1 MSVTRTALIVMRIM
15 NAMMVKYPAGHA
27 MVEQNF
33 ARFAKK
39 ANLTHADIVAIG
51 DVLIAISL
59 MTNANVATV
68 RDPSLYDPAKAERI
82 QDAISRD
89 LLNLAADQLGI
100 DVSLVASKKHYEIAN
115 KIFMDTKGSI
125 ITTKDMQEF
134 LRNMDSDV
142 NSMDLMMD
150 LEDAVKDDVRP
161 DILYRGLKNMSY
173 ESWLHLVDAQHEGRV
188 FDIGKGIVSFSRE
201 RSAAEDFMNGRNPIL
216 MIMKNPKKKGIP
228 AEKLSY
234 WPTEWETIITEG
246 KINID
251 SYKMTGMCN
260 IVIGNKELGQRGDE
274 DVEFTI
280 YSDDRITIRRNS
292 TKWSKSVTAQ
302 TPTSN
307 EEGGAVDGRWFVMN
321 IVSKIGEWV
330 PRYGA
335 LSQHDPNSNTTITD
349 KVRVPLFDAKQVWDD
364 DYWAEVLS
372 VKSDWRLIVECTLL

>member
-39 ANLTHADIVAIG
+39 ANLTDADIVAIG

-82 QDAISRD
+82 QDAIARD

-201 RSAAEDFMNGRNPIL
+201 RSAAEDFMDGRNPIL

-349 KVRVPLFDAKQVWDD
+349 KAIVPLFDAKQDWDD

>member
-39 ANLTHADIVAIG
+39 ATLTHADIVAIG
-51 DVLIAISL
+51 DVPISL

-82 QDAISRD
+82 QDAIARD

-201 RSAAEDFMNGRNPIL
+201 RSAAEDFMDGRNPIL
-216 MIMKNPKKKGIP
+216 IIMKNPKKKGIP

-280 YSDDRITIRRNS
+280 YSDDRIPIRRNS
-292 TKWSKSVTAQ
+292 TKWSKSVTVQ
-302 TPTSN
+302 TQTSN
-307 EEGGAVDGRWFVMN
+307 
-321 IVSKIGEWV
+321 
-330 PRYGA
+330 
-335 LSQHDPNSNTTITD
+335 
-349 KVRVPLFDAKQVWDD
+349 DD
-364 DYWAEVLS
+364 DYWAEVIS

>member
-68 RDPSLYDPAKAERI
+68 RDPSIYDPAKAERI
-82 QDAISRD
+82 QDAIARD
-89 LLNLAADQLGI
+89 LLNLAVDQLGI
-100 DVSLVASKKHYEIAN
+100 NVRLVASKKHYEIAN

-173 ESWLHLVDAQHEGRV
+173 ESWLHLVDAQHEGHD

-201 RSAAEDFMNGRNPIL
+201 RSAAEEFMNGKNPIL

-234 WPTEWETIITEG
+234 WPNEWETIITEG
-246 KINID
+246 IIRID
-251 SYKMTGMCN
+251 SYKMIGMCN

-307 EEGGAVDGRWFVMN
+307 EEGGAVDGRWFVKN

>member
-150 LEDAVKDDVRP
+150 LEDAVTDDVRP

-173 ESWLHLVDAQHEGRV
+173 ESWLHLVDAQHEERV

-201 RSAAEDFMNGRNPIL
+201 RSAAEDFMDGRNPIL

-292 TKWSKSVTAQ
+292 TKWSKSVTVQ
-302 TPTSN
+302 TQTSN
-307 EEGGAVDGRWFVMN
+307 EEGGAVDGRWFVKN

-364 DYWAEVLS
+364 EYWAEVLS

>member
-15 NAMMVKYPAGHA
+15 NAMMVKYPAGYA

-39 ANLTHADIVAIG
+39 ANLTDADIVAIG

-82 QDAISRD
+82 QDAIARD

-201 RSAAEDFMNGRNPIL
+201 RSAAEDFMDGRNPIL

-349 KVRVPLFDAKQVWDD
+349 KAIVPLFDAKQDWDD

>member
-201 RSAAEDFMNGRNPIL
+201 RSAAEDFMDGRNPIL

-335 LSQHDPNSNTTITD
+335 LSQHDPNSNTTVTD

-364 DYWAEVLS
+364 DYWAEVIS

>member
-15 NAMMVKYPAGHA
+15 NAMMVKYPAGTV

-39 ANLTHADIVAIG
+39 ANLTDADIVAIG

-59 MTNANVATV
+59 MANANVATV
-68 RDPSLYDPAKAERI
+68 RDPSRYDPAKAERI
-82 QDAISRD
+82 QSAIARD
-89 LLNLAADQLGI
+89 LLNLAVYELGI
-100 DVSLVASKKHYEIAN
+100 NVRLVASKKHYEIAN
-115 KIFMDTKGSI
+115 KIFMDTKESI

-150 LEDAVKDDVRP
+150 LEDAVADDVRP
-161 DILYRGLKNMSY
+161 DVLYRGMKNMKWG
-173 ESWLHLVDAQHEGRV
+173 SWATLLKYFHNGGLYNL
-188 FDIGKGIVSFSRE
+188 GKIVSFSRE
-201 RSAAEDFMNGRNPIL
+201 RSAAEEFMNGKNPLL

-234 WPTEWETIITEG
+234 WPNEWETIIAEG
-246 KINID
+246 KIRID
-251 SYKMTGMCN
+251 GYKMIGMCN
-260 IVIGNKELGQRGDE
+260 IVIGNEELGQRGDE

-307 EEGGAVDGRWFVMN
+307 EEGGAVDGRWFVKN
-321 IVSKIGEWV
+321 IVSRAGEFGLTGV
-330 PRYGA
+330 
-335 LSQHDPNSNTTITD
+335 S
-349 KVRVPLFDAKQVWDD
+349 VPLFDAKQDWDD
-364 DYWAEVLS
+364 KYWAEVLS
-372 VKSDWRLIVECTLL
+372 VKSDWRLIVECTLM

>member
-82 QDAISRD
+82 QDAIARD

-201 RSAAEDFMNGRNPIL
+201 RSAAEDFMDGRNPIL

>member
-201 RSAAEDFMNGRNPIL
+201 RSAAEDFMDGRNPIL

-349 KVRVPLFDAKQVWDD
+349 KAIVPLFDAKQVWDD
-364 DYWAEVLS
+364 DYWAEVIS

>member
-82 QDAISRD
+82 QDAIARD

-201 RSAAEDFMNGRNPIL
+201 RSAAEDFMDGRNPIL

-307 EEGGAVDGRWFVMN
+307 EEGGAVDGRWFVKN

-349 KVRVPLFDAKQVWDD
+349 KAIVPLFDAKQDWDD

>member
-15 NAMMVKYPAGHA
+15 NAMMVKYPAGTV
-27 MVEQNF
+27 MVSQNF
-33 ARFAKK
+33 GEFAEK
-39 ANLTHADIVAIG
+39 ANLTDADIVAIG

-68 RDPSLYDPAKAERI
+68 RDPSIYDPAKAERI
-82 QDAISRD
+82 QSAIARD
-89 LLNLAADQLGI
+89 LLNLAVDQLGI
-100 DVSLVASKKHYEIAN
+100 NVRLVASKKHYEIAN

-150 LEDAVKDDVRP
+150 LEDAVADDIRP
-161 DILYRGLKNMSY
+161 SILYRGLKNMSY
-173 ESWLHLVDAQHEGRV
+173 ESWLHLVDAQHEGHD

-201 RSAAEDFMNGRNPIL
+201 RSAAEEFMNGKNPIL

-234 WPTEWETIITEG
+234 WPNEWETIITEG
-246 KINID
+246 KISID

-307 EEGGAVDGRWFVMN
+307 EEGGAVDGRWFVKN
-321 IVSKIGEWV
+321 IVSRAGEFGLTGV
-330 PRYGA
+330 
-335 LSQHDPNSNTTITD
+335 S
-349 KVRVPLFDAKQVWDD
+349 VPLFDAKQDWDD
-364 DYWAEVLS
+364 KYWAEVLS
-372 VKSDWRLIVECTLL
+372 VKSDWRLIVECTLM

>member
-82 QDAISRD
+82 QDAIARD

-201 RSAAEDFMNGRNPIL
+201 RSAAEDFMDGRNPIL

-349 KVRVPLFDAKQVWDD
+349 KVRVPLFDAKQDWDD

>member
-201 RSAAEDFMNGRNPIL
+201 RSAAEDFMDGRNPIL

-349 KVRVPLFDAKQVWDD
+349 KAIVPLFDAKQDWDD

>member
-1 MSVTRTALIVMRIM
+1 MSVTRTALIVIRIM

-201 RSAAEDFMNGRNPIL
+201 RSAAEDFMDGRNPIL

-349 KVRVPLFDAKQVWDD
+349 KAIVPLFDAKQDWDD

>member
-68 RDPSLYDPAKAERI
+68 RDPSLYDPAKAEQI
-82 QDAISRD
+82 QNAIARD
-89 LLNLAADQLGI
+89 LLNLAVDELGI
-100 DVSLVASKKHYEIAN
+100 NVNLVASKKHYEIAN

-201 RSAAEDFMNGRNPIL
+201 RSAAEDFMDGRNPIL

-349 KVRVPLFDAKQVWDD
+349 KVSVPLFDAKQDWDD

>member
-201 RSAAEDFMNGRNPIL
+201 RSAAEDFMDGRNPIL

>member
-15 NAMMVKYPAGHA
+15 NAMLLKYPAGYPVLA
-27 MVEQNF
+27 DKFGDF
-33 ARFAKK
+33 AQK
-39 ANLTHADIVAIG
+39 ANLTDADIVAIG

-68 RDPSLYDPAKAERI
+68 RDPSIYDPAKAERI
-82 QDAISRD
+82 QGAIARD
-89 LLNLAADQLGI
+89 LLNLAVEQLGI
-100 DVSLVASKKHYEIAN
+100 NVKLVASKKHYEIAN
-115 KIFMDTKGSI
+115 KIFIDSKDAV
-125 ITTKDMQEF
+125 ITSKEMQDF
-134 LRNMDSDV
+134 IRNM
-142 NSMDLMMD
+142 NMDLHSMELMVD
-150 LEDAVKDDVRP
+150 LEDAEKYDHRP
-161 DILYRGLKNMSY
+161 DVLYRGLKNMSF
-173 ESWLHLVDAQHEGRV
+173 ESWLHLVDAQHEGRD

-201 RSAAEDFMNGRNPIL
+201 RSAAEDFMDGRNPIL

-349 KVRVPLFDAKQVWDD
+349 KVRVPLFDAKQDWDD

>member
-82 QDAISRD
+82 QDAIARD

-201 RSAAEDFMNGRNPIL
+201 RSAAEDFMDGRNPIL

-349 KVRVPLFDAKQVWDD
+349 KAIVPLFDAKQDWDD